1 MRLAF
6 KFATPALLVSAAH
19 GFILSPSFSKT
30 FTAAERA
37 ASSVPFFLAN
47 QGVSKSKSKPNTPN
61 TRSRQHRTL
70 SMSVQ
75 IIATSSWD
83 DLKASSAAQPIGSAL
98 NNEIEVRKSGRGSPH
113 VGSKLRLFDADESE
127 QPKITFYRDHA
138 GE

>member
-19 GFILSPSFSKT
+19 GFILSPSSIKT

-37 ASSVPFFLAN
+37 AAGVPFFLAN
-47 QGVSKSKSKPNTPN
+47 QGVSKSKPNILN

-70 SMSVQ
+70 SMSAQ
-75 IIATSSWD
+75 ITATSSWD

-98 NNEIEVRKSGRGSPH
+98 NNEIEVRKSGRGSAH
-113 VGSKLRLFDADESE
+113 VGSKLRLFDADENE